1 MRTTRESWSLNM
13 PSPYNY
19 LHALKYSRMNGDV
32 KHQTQIVALCVY
44 LACHHIVFT
53 HTGSETET
61 LCVLFVRTRSLGA
74 LRAPTSSWRPF
85 GPLSLDFVLRA
96 LRALRPVRQAR
107 FRSGPVKTGHFER
120 KNWHFLKKRKFL
132 QNGALLYCIV
142 RKENVQ
148 TLAWLFHFQCLAWLR
163 PRSEFLSL
171 SANLDWL
178 SSCLCSF
185 SLPPLGILISS
196 CMEMNDRTFFDTYLG
211 VGEAN
216 SLSSFELRLL
226 HAVPFRLLLL
236 MNMIFV
242 RLNQTELHRLVLL

>member
-1 MRTTRESWSLNM
+1 M
-13 PSPYNY
+13 PAGVSNWRRAICY
-19 LHALKYSRMNGDV
+19 LVNWQSVFMEGKEHQASALVS
-32 KHQTQIVALCVY
+32 IL
-44 LACHHIVFT
+44 
-53 HTGSETET
+53 S
-61 LCVLFVRTRSLGA
+61 TRSLGA
-74 LRAPTSSWRPF
+74 LRAPTSRWRPF
-85 GPLSLDFVLRA
+85 GPLDFVLRA

-185 SLPPLGILISS
+185 SLPSLGILISS

>member
-96 LRALRPVRQAR
+96 LRALRPCDPQA
-107 FRSGPVKTGHFER
+107 SD
-120 KNWHFLKKRKFL
+120 W
-132 QNGALLYCIV
+132 IV
-142 RKENVQ
+142 
-148 TLAWLFHFQCLAWLR
+148 C
-163 PRSEFLSL
+163 
-171 SANLDWL
+171 
-178 SSCLCSF
+178 
-185 SLPPLGILISS
+185 
-196 CMEMNDRTFFDTYLG
+196 
-211 VGEAN
+211 
-216 SLSSFELRLL
+216 
-226 HAVPFRLLLL
+226 
-236 MNMIFV
+236 
-242 RLNQTELHRLVLL
+242 